1 MRPVQRIAEEKRHQ
15 HPWQVRLRKFF
26 GQAWVEIT
34 IGGLVIVS
42 VILTLFEF
50 ALETK
55 LHLRDNSPGIWES
68 SYGVFDQGHLN
79 ALMTFNLLI
88 TSIFIVEL
96 FLRYLAAASK
106 VQYLKEFWLDIL
118 ATIPVFRIFRSS
130 RALRLLRLVRL
141 IRLTGVISRLSSHY
155 PQIFRSGAI
164 DFLMISGLLVVAVV
178 FGTVGMLQFED
189 GDVGNV
195 SFAEA
200 AEIDGS
206 DARDVSEAE
215 GLANSF
221 WFSIYT
227 LFAGEPIPR
236 TPTTLLGKFVTVM
249 LMFMGM
255 TIFAIFTGTVS
266 AFMVDRIRT
275 EGRVVEWGDLED
287 HIVIC
292 GWTPKTEIIIKEYR
306 AAKGTRK
313 TPIVVITQLDVTDIG
328 VDVTVYPNLMLVN
341 DDFTRISALKRAGIE
356 RAKTCIVLSDTT
368 CGRSE
373 QDADARTIL
382 AALTVEKI
390 HPGVYT
396 CAELLNSNYATHLEL
411 GQVNDFV
418 VSEEYGAYMLA
429 QSGMNRGLAGIMGE
443 LLTYQHGNE
452 FYRVAV
458 PESWIGSSFDEKLVT
473 LKTQKNAILVGV
485 LPADGPQLINPL
497 AYEFKPGDEIIAIS
511 KGELVL

>member
-26 GQAWVEIT
+26 AQAWVEIT

-42 VILTLFEF
+42 VVLTLCEF
-50 ALETK
+50 ALETQ
-55 LHLRDNSPGIWES
+55 LHHLDGSV
-68 SYGVFDQGHLN
+68 GVWKTSLGTYDQSHLN
-79 ALMTFNLLI
+79 HLMSLNFIVTC
-88 TSIFIVEL
+88 IFIVEL
-96 FLRYLAAASK
+96 TLRYLAAASK
-106 VQYLKEFWLDIL
+106 VQYFKEFWLDIL
-118 ATIPVFRIFRSS
+118 ATIPVFRIFRGS

-200 AEIDGS
+200 AEAEGGDPQS
-206 DARDVSEAE
+206 VSEVE

-292 GWTPKTEIIIKEYR
+292 GWTPKTEIIIQEYR

-313 TPIVVITQLDVTDIG
+313 TPIVVITQLDTGEIG
-328 VDVTVYPNLMLVN
+328 VDLTAYSNLMFVN
-341 DDFTRISALKRAGIE
+341 DDFTRVSALSRAGIE

-368 CGRSE
+368 GGRSE

-396 CAELLNSNYATHLEL
+396 CAELLNSSYATHLEL

-458 PESWIGSSFDEKLVT
+458 PESWVGKSFDEKLVE
-473 LKTQKNAILVGV
+473 LKTEKNAILVGV
-485 LPADGPQLINPL
+485 LPSDGPQLINPTM
-497 AYEFKPGDEIIAIS
+497 YEFQPGDEIIAIS
-511 KGELVL
+511 KGEFVL

>member
-1 MRPVQRIAEEKRHQ
+1 MRPAQRIAEEKRQ
-15 HPWQVRLRKFF
+15 QRPWQVRLRRFF
-26 GQAWVEIT
+26 GQPWVEIS
-34 IGGLVIVS
+34 IGGLVITS
-42 VILTLFEF
+42 VVMTLIEF

-55 LHLRDNSPGIWES
+55 LDQHDGTFGTWNSSVGIFDES
-68 SYGVFDQGHLN
+68 HLN
-79 ALMTFNLLI
+79 MLANFNLVI
-88 TSIFIVEL
+88 TFVFVFEL
-96 FLRYLAAASK
+96 FLRYLGAASK
-106 VQYLKEFWLDIL
+106 RQYFKEFWLDIL
-118 ATIPVFRIFRSS
+118 ATIPIFRIFRGA

-155 PQIFRSGAI
+155 PHIFRSGAI

-178 FGTVGMLQFED
+178 FGTVAILHFEN
-189 GDVGNV
+189 GDVGTE
-195 SFAEA
+195 SFAEVA
-200 AEIDGS
+200 HAGQVNEQQVS
-206 DARDVSEAE
+206 DSE

-236 TPTTLLGKFVTVM
+236 APTTLLGKFVAVM

-275 EGRVVEWGDLED
+275 EGRVVEWDDLD
-287 HIVIC
+287 NHILIC

-306 AAKGTRK
+306 AAKTTRK
-313 TPIVVITQLDVTDIG
+313 TPIVVITQLEGSELGADLSN
-328 VDVTVYPNLMLVN
+328 YPNLMFVN
-341 DDFTRISALKRAGIE
+341 DDFTRVSALTRAGVE
-356 RAKTCIVLSDTT
+356 RAKTCIVLSDTSG
-368 CGRSE
+368 GRSE

-390 HPGVYT
+390 NPDVYT
-396 CAELLNSNYATHLEL
+396 CAELLNSSYATHLEL

-458 PESWIGSSFDEKLVT
+458 PSDWVGTSFDEKLLI
-473 LKTQKNAILVGV
+473 LKTEKNAILVGV
-485 LPADGPQLINPL
+485 LPVDGPQMINPQQYVFQ
-497 AYEFKPGDEIIAIS
+497 AGDEVIAIS
-511 KGELVL
+511 KGELKL